1 MLKIIFLIIF
11 LNSRNEYHHSK
22 YKQYRN
28 KLKHLIALRKK
39 TYYND
44 YFKTYSDNI
53 KATWRGITELIS
65 FKVKTNN
72 APNKILKGDKIITET
87 KAITNAFNDCFSSIG
102 SSLASAIPSTQNSFT
117 SYLSDSISNAFF
129 ITPVTQSEIQNEI
142 SKLNQNKAVGPFS
155 IPVNILKLLSH
166 IVSKPLEIS
175 HFEVAQGIGPS

>member
-1 MLKIIFLIIF
+1 MLKKKIFIIF
-11 LNSRNEYHHSK
+11 LNLRNEYHHSK

-87 KAITNAFNDCFSSIG
+87 KAIANAFNDYFSSIG
-102 SSLASAIPSTQNSFT
+102 SSLASAKHKTR
-117 SYLSDSISNAFF
+117 
-129 ITPVTQSEIQNEI
+129 
-142 SKLNQNKAVGPFS
+142 
-155 IPVNILKLLSH
+155 LLL
-166 IVSKPLEIS
+166 IY
-175 HFEVAQGIGPS
+175 QTR